1 MAILDEIA
9 SERVRLADV
18 LDTLDDA
25 QWATPSLCGA
35 WTVRVA
41 AAHLLMPLVT
51 PLRGFLVSTLR
62 ARGDFNLANDRQS
75 RAIAARMSTGEIVA
89 GLRAQAGNRFH
100 PPTFG
105 HEAPITE
112 LVVHGQDIRRPLG
125 LPVSFGPDALRPA
138 LDMLVSPKA
147 LRGFVPRRVRSVLT
161 GLRIEADDVEWAH
174 GDGPLLRGP
183 GASLA
188 YALTGRTA
196 SLGELTGPGVDLLRG
211 R

>member
-9 SERVRLADV
+9 RERTRLADV

-25 QWATPSLCGA
+25 QWATPSLCGD
-35 WTVRVA
+35 WTVRVV

-51 PLRGFLVSTLR
+51 PTREFLVATLL
-62 ARGDFNLANDRQS
+62 ARGNFNVANDRQS
-75 RAIAARMSTGEIVA
+75 RAVASRMSTTDIVD

-125 LPVSFGPDALRPA
+125 LPVSFVPDVLRPA

-147 LRGFVPRRVRSVLT
+147 LRGFVPRRVRGALT
-161 GLRIEADDVEWAH
+161 GLRIEADDLDWAV
-174 GDGPLLRGP
+174 GSGPLLRGP
-183 GASLA
+183 GASIA

-196 SLGELTGPGVDLLRG
+196 SLGELSGPGVDLLHAR
-211 R
+211 

>member
-9 SERVRLADV
+9 SERVRLADL
-18 LDTLDDA
+18 LDTLDDD
-25 QWATPSLCGA
+25 QWATPSLCGD
-35 WTVRVA
+35 WTVRVV
-41 AAHLLMPLVT
+41 AAHLLMPLIT
-51 PLRGFLVSTLR
+51 PTREFLLAALR
-62 ARGDFNLANDRQS
+62 ARGNFDVANDRQS
-75 RAIAARMSTGEIVA
+75 RAVASRMSTNEVVG

-105 HEAPITE
+105 HEAPMTE

-125 LPVSFGPDALRPA
+125 LPVEFGPDTLQPV
-138 LDMLVSPKA
+138 LEMLVSPKA

-161 GLRIEADDVEWAH
+161 GLRIEADDVDWAF
-174 GDGPLLRGP
+174 GSGPLLRGP

-196 SLGELTGPGVDLLRG
+196 SLGELSGPGADLLHAR
-211 R
+211 